1 MSKNENASGGNGT
14 GSHHGFRKFLKILL
28 LLILAL
34 ALAAYIIPLTE
45 TVSESELRAADSEN
59 WMGKLD
65 GGMPLSDLVIPGT
78 HDSATQY
85 VRLAFFFKCQAAS
98 IRQQL
103 EAGYRYLD
111 IRLELKE
118 DRFRLIHGFASCGT
132 GALPWADRLYLE
144 DVLEQCYGF
153 LEANPTETVL
163 FAVKQEH
170 GDASVAEFET
180 ALAAVVRQNPDR
192 WLLTDR
198 IPTLDEARGKL
209 VLLRRYEDAAGLG
222 AESGVPMLWPDQKGH
237 EDVSRNLEMIDNGS
251 YQLYV
256 QDRFE
261 YSAEDKWA
269 AFTAGLNGQPAQSGS
284 ALFLHFLST
293 RGSVSLLG
301 HPYHFAKILNAKL
314 AELPASALN
323 GWIVVD
329 FATAPLAEHIY
340 SSNFR

>member
-1 MSKNENASGGNGT
+1 MKQSEAASAGREKK
-14 GSHHGFRKFLKILL
+14 SRHGFRKFLAVLL
-28 LLILAL
+28 LLILA
-34 ALAAYIIPLTE
+34 AAITLYVIPLTE
-45 TVSESELRAADSEN
+45 TLSESELRALDSES

-65 GGMPLSDLVIPGT
+65 GSLPLNELVIPGT
-78 HDSATQY
+78 HDSGSQS
-85 VRLAFFFKCQAAS
+85 VQLAFFFKCQAAS

-111 IRLELKE
+111 IRLERKE
-118 DRFRLIHGFASCGT
+118 DGFYLVHGFAGCKT
-132 GALPWADRLYLE
+132 GVLPWSDKLKLE
-144 DVLEQCYGF
+144 QVLEQCYGF
-153 LEANPTETVL
+153 LQDHPTETIL
-163 FAVKQEH
+163 FAVKLEH
-170 GDASVAEFET
+170 GDTEVSVFET
-180 ALAAVVRQNPDR
+180 GLDEVIRQQR
-192 WLLTDR
+192 ELWLLTDR

-209 VLLRRYEDAAGLG
+209 VLLRRYEDAADLG

-269 AFTAGLNGQPAQSGS
+269 AFTAGLNGQPDQSGS